1 MKPRFIK
8 TPKKDIL
15 SHLKYL
21 IDGYGNTPLDEAITS
36 KAEEI
41 YKQIARYNIRQM
53 IYGINTYTA
62 FFIRLCKYCISRNIL
77 SFTTTTIPSLTEGY
91 TNIYTALLLNHE
103 TENKNELI
111 VKCSDG
117 YLRLLEIKLEGK
129 QRMDVSAFLNG
140 CNKQELV
147 KEKLS

>member
-1 MKPRFIK
+1 MKK
-8 TPKKDIL
+8 GD
-15 SHLKYL
+15 LK
-21 IDGYGNTPLDEAITS
+21 I
-36 KAEEI
+36 
-41 YKQIARYNIRQM
+41 
-53 IYGINTYTA
+53 
-62 FFIRLCKYCISRNIL
+62 
-77 SFTTTTIPSLTEGY
+77 
-91 TNIYTALLLNHE
+91 
-103 TENKNELI
+103 ENKNELI